1 MSGKAMKKIRKKA
14 QANLIAKSNGVDPV
28 EEYSRTYKDLKK
40 KFKKTDIHGNPK
52 H

>member
-1 MSGKAMKKIRKKA
+1 MSGKAMKKIRKKTKA
-14 QANLIAKSNGVDPV
+14 VLIAKSKGVDPV
-28 EEYSRTYKDLKK
+28 EEFSRTYKDLKA

>member
-1 MSGKAMKKIRKKA
+1 MKKLRKKA
-14 QANLIAKSNGVDPV
+14 QANLISKSKGIDPV
-28 EEYSRTYKDLKK
+28 GEYAGTYKDLKK

>member
-1 MSGKAMKKIRKKA
+1 MSGKAMKKLRKKA
-14 QANLIAKSNGVDPV
+14 RSNLIAKSKGIDPV
-28 EEYSRTYKDLKK
+28 GEFAGTYKNLKK